1 MPLSWKRWR
10 RRSVLSQHRS
20 QIASPQTYKTTNFQ
34 ERVPLKKSPNLVLTV
49 GSTILPQAT
58 MFGEELYPHLFT
70 KAAALLRSIAQNQ
83 AFIDGNKRIAW
94 IATRVFLAA
103 NGIDVHV
110 SLEEGLQLMN
120 DLAEK
125 KSTLMRSEHI

>member
-1 MPLSWKRWR
+1 VFYLNIED
-10 RRSVLSQHRS
+10 VLELYSLH
-20 QIASPQTYKTTNFQ
+20 
-34 ERVPLKKSPNLVLTV
+34 V
-49 GSTILPQAT
+49 GSAQALNRPDLLESAVALPQAT

-103 NGIDVHV
+103 NGIDILV
-110 SLEEGLQLMN
+110 SIEEGLGLMN
-120 DLAEK
+120 GLAERK
-125 KSTLMRSEHI
+125 LNLDEIGAYLAEHGRMREDAGY

>member
-1 MPLSWKRWR
+1 MFYLNTED
-10 RRSVLSQHRS
+10 VLELYSLH
-20 QIASPQTYKTTNFQ
+20 
-34 ERVPLKKSPNLVLTV
+34 V
-49 GSTILPQAT
+49 GPSEALNRPDLLESAVALPQAT

-125 KSTLMRSEHI
+125 KINLDEIGAYLAEHGTLRDDAAY

>member
-1 MPLSWKRWR
+1 MFYLNIED
-10 RRSVLSQHRS
+10 VLELYSLH
-20 QIASPQTYKTTNFQ
+20 
-34 ERVPLKKSPNLVLTV
+34 V
-49 GSTILPQAT
+49 GSAQALNRPDLLESAVALPQAT

-103 NGIDVHV
+103 NGIDILV
-110 SLEEGLQLMN
+110 SIEEGLGLMN
-120 DLAEK
+120 GLAERK
-125 KSTLMRSEHI
+125 LNLDEIGAYLAEHGRMREDAGY

>member
-1 MPLSWKRWR
+1 MFYLTTED
-10 RRSVLSQHRS
+10 VLELYSLHIGPAEALNRPDLLES
-20 QIASPQTYKTTNFQ
+20 A
-34 ERVPLKKSPNLVLTV
+34 VA
-49 GSTILPQAT
+49 LPQAT

-83 AFIDGNKRIAW
+83 SFIDGNKRIAW

-103 NGIDVHV
+103 NGSDIRV
-110 SLEEGLQLMN
+110 SLEEGLRLMN

-125 KSTLMRSEHI
+125 KLALDEIGAYLAEHAHVREDASH